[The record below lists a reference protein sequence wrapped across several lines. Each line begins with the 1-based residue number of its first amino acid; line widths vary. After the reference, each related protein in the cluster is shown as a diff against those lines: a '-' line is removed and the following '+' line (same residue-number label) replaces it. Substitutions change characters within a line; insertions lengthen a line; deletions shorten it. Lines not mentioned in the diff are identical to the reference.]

1 MTDSSDLDDQG
12 PITLGEIRA
21 ARAHRAETQLHREA
35 LEQLQR
41 RGDRHRRDIG
51 RLYDAVLA
59 LARHTDFPI
68 TGEAK
73 PTGGKPDG

>member
-1 MTDSSDLDDQG
+1 
-12 PITLGEIRA
+12 
-21 ARAHRAETQLHREA
+21 
-35 LEQLQR
+35 
-41 RGDRHRRDIG
+41 
-51 RLYDAVLA
+51 VLA